1 MANTKV
7 PAHLS
12 TGLALDDLSNVTPA
26 TGRDALG
33 VHIPTSTVGL
43 GFWDAITG
51 ATANTAVP
59 LPAGGTW
66 AWFGF
71 YLSATGAMSGV
82 AGGVDPGETEVLPA
96 VADLIGSV
104 LCWRVA

>member
-1 MANTKV
+1 M
-7 PAHLS
+7 
-12 TGLALDDLSNVTPA
+12 ALDDLSNVTPA
-26 TGRDALG
+26 TGRAALG
-33 VHIPTSTVGL
+33 VHLPTETGGTGEWKV
-43 GFWDAITG
+43 ITG
-51 ATANTAVP
+51 AAANTAVP

-96 VADLIGSV
+96 AENLIGSV

>member
-1 MANTKV
+1 MRSGWRTYPRA
-7 PAHLS
+7 LS
-12 TGLALDDLSNVTPA
+12 ALASGTQSPVLQQTPQCLSP
-26 TGRDALG
+26 R
-33 VHIPTSTVGL
+33 
-43 GFWDAITG
+43 
-51 ATANTAVP
+51 
-59 LPAGGTW
+59 GGTW

-96 VADLIGSV
+96 AADLIGSV

>member
-12 TGLALDDLSNVTPA
+12 SGLALDDLSNVTPA

-51 ATANTAVP
+51 SAVNTAVP

>member
-12 TGLALDDLSNVTPA
+12 SGLALDDLSNVTPA
-26 TGRDALG
+26 TGRAALG
-33 VHIPTSTVGL
+33 VHLPTETAGT
-43 GFWDAITG
+43 GEWKAITG
-51 ATANTAVP
+51 GAANTAVS

-71 YLSATGAMSGV
+71 YLSAAGAMSGV
-82 AGGVDPGETEVLPA
+82 DAGVGAGEAEVLPA
-96 VADLIGSV
+96 AADLTGSI
-104 LCWRVA
+104 LCWRIS